1 MKKKTA
7 IMMAI
12 FLGLGAVFFGGC
24 TKTDTKDA
32 AEGTEA
38 ETEETEE
45 MDEMDETQTQNL
57 QTEDED
63 REETAGDA
71 GINAFAF
78 RLTRACLEQKGE
90 KENLLLSPFSVW
102 LPLAAL
108 TNAADE
114 AAQEELTDALGMTG
128 KTAGEINEWV
138 LGAKSVMEREED
150 AKQAAESGASFE
162 NPLKIADAIFVDA
175 GAVLDE
181 KFEQIFDRYY
191 RGKVFQVDFAGG
203 TPDGAD
209 AVGKINDWAEEQTG
223 GKVRELVTEFDP
235 LTRAAIADAVCFSDS
250 WTTEFWEENTYS
262 DIFYGAAGQ
271 EEVPFLYRQFD
282 RQIYYEGEHYQACVL
297 FTRSGG
303 AMILLLP
310 QEGTTAEQVLADM
323 DTAALQDIL
332 GADRATVQLSLP
344 KFRLESGPVS
354 LLETLSQIGVP
365 LTDPNHPHITGLV
378 RTDVL
383 FLSQVVQKS
392 MLEVDE
398 KGLTAAAATVA
409 GMELMSAPV
418 EIDPVEMKCDRP
430 FAFLLTAD
438 SGETDPVVLF
448 SGVVNH
454 IEE

>member
-12 FLGLGAVFFGGC
+12 FLGLGAAFLSGC
-24 TKTDTKDA
+24 TKTDIKDA
-32 AEGTEA
+32 AEGPEA
-38 ETEETEE
+38 ETEE

-57 QTEDED
+57 LVKDED
-63 REETAGDA
+63 REETAEDTGV
-71 GINAFAF
+71 NAFAF

-162 NPLKIADAIFVDA
+162 SPLKIADAVFVDA

-181 KFEQIFDRYY
+181 EFEQIFDRYY

-209 AVGKINDWAEEQTG
+209 AIGKINDWAEEQTG

-250 WTTEFWEENTYS
+250 WTTEFWEESTYN

-297 FTRSGG
+297 FTRNGG
-303 AMILLLP
+303 AMIILLP
-310 QEGTTAEQVLADM
+310 QEGTAAEQVLADM

-332 GADRATVQLSLP
+332 GADRTTVQLSLP

-378 RTDVL
+378 RTDAL

-392 MLEVDE
+392 MLEMDE

-409 GMELMSAPV
+409 GMELMSAPM